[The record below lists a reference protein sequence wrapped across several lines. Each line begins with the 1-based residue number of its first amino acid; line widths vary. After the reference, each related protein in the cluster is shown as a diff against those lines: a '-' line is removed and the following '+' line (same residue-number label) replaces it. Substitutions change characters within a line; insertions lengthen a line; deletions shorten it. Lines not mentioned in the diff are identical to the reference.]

1 MTTSPH
7 LTATPSGDQLILFRE
22 GSRAS
27 RSALPASVKAR
38 KMTVSSGRKCLELLK
53 RFSQATSW
61 AKTLSAFFLLNEA
74 WYSKAS
80 SLTWQVRATKSGLL
94 YCQLQV
100 SEPHTNAT
108 VSGLLPTAT
117 AQDFKRRG
125 PNSKQQGLSNVENWS
140 GMLPTPR
147 ANKVQPTLTP
157 GVAARNK
164 GNLEEAIASMLYP
177 TPTASLGEVK
187 NGNYLHNANN
197 DDTCK
202 AYRELY
208 QGGLLPT
215 PTSTRFSQQINH
227 AEVGTDG
234 RTKPNKLGWAVTKLL
249 PTPRLSDYKGCGPVT
264 SNSCAHQAAKGYLE
278 ATIKADKGLNGHLSP
293 LFVEEMMGF
302 PIGYTDPG
310 LSNEEVM
317 ELNAGYAIL
326 NGWPMPNWDQF
337 PNTKAVCTPEDG
349 IRKRPQRLKQLGNAI
364 VPQLAYQFFMFFK
377 EHENSH
383 QLAN

>member
-1 MTTSPH
+1 
-7 LTATPSGDQLILFRE
+7 
-22 GSRAS
+22 
-27 RSALPASVKAR
+27 
-38 KMTVSSGRKCLELLK
+38 
-53 RFSQATSW
+53 
-61 AKTLSAFFLLNEA
+61 
-74 WYSKAS
+74 
-80 SLTWQVRATKSGLL
+80 
-94 YCQLQV
+94 
-100 SEPHTNAT
+100 
-108 VSGLLPTAT
+108 
-117 AQDFKRRG
+117 
-125 PNSKQQGLSNVENWS
+125 
-140 GMLPTPR
+140 MLPTPR

-215 PTSTRFSQQINH
+215 PTTTRFSQQISH

-234 RTKPNKLGWAVTKLL
+234 RTKPNKLGWAVTRLMPTPTAQDSKNYNLPPSQIQRDSVVGHVMRLL
-249 PTPRLSDYKGCGPVT
+249 PTPTKGD
-264 SNSCAHQAAKGYLE
+264 
-278 ATIKADKGLNGHLSP
+278 ADKTTKTSHQDNLNKTFQTGGKEQLSP

-310 LSNEEVM
+310 LSNMEVM

-377 EHENSH
+377 EHATQTENETKTT
-383 QLAN
+383 